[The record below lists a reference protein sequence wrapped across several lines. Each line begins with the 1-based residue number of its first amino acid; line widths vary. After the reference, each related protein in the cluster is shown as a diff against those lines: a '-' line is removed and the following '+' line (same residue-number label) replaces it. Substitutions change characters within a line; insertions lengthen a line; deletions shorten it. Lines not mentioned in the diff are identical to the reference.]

1 MTSLA
6 IVTSGARL
14 GYGLVI
20 VSAVCA
26 AANGVVA
33 RLVIDAGVSA
43 KELAALRI
51 YGAALVLFFAAFP
64 HLRRL
69 RRLEL
74 VQLVGFAFVGLVL
87 GQGMYFQAIAR
98 LNIALVLTI
107 VFTAPIFVGVYQR
120 VREGERLP
128 RYAYAAMVVAVAG
141 LALAILG
148 AGGIGS
154 VSAAGLVL
162 ASLTMLA
169 YVATVIMAAHLQTTM
184 PPLARTG
191 AALLIASLIW
201 AVVVPPWRLPYHLLG
216 HTTHFDGAFAFSLP
230 VWSGVLFVVVIGS
243 AVVYTCFFAGTKRIG
258 PGASSVVGMI
268 EPVLGAVLAWL
279 LLAQSL
285 TPLQTL
291 GITAAIGGIIVVEQA
306 RMKSTHDAPAAA
318 PSR

>member
-6 IVTSGARL
+6 MMTSGARL

-33 RLVIDAGVSA
+33 RLIIEAGVTA

-51 YGAALVLFFAAFP
+51 YGATIVLFFAVFP

-69 RRLEL
+69 RRRE
-74 VQLVGFAFVGLVL
+74 VIQLVGFAFVGFVL

-107 VFTAPIFVGVYQR
+107 VFTAPIIVGVYQR
-120 VREGERLP
+120 VRKGERLP
-128 RYAYAAMVVAVAG
+128 RYAYVAIVVAVAG
-141 LALAILG
+141 LAVAVLG

-154 VSAAGLVL
+154 VSVAGLVF
-162 ASLTMLA
+162 ASCTMLA
-169 YVATVIMAAHLQTTM
+169 YVATVIMAGHLDTTM

-191 AALLIASLIW
+191 VAFLIASLVW
-201 AVVVPPWRLPYHLLG
+201 AVILPPWRLPYHLLS
-216 HTTHFDGAFAFSLP
+216 HTAHFDGVYAFSFP
-230 VWSGVLFVVVIGS
+230 VWTGILFVAVVDS
-243 AVVYTCFFAGTKRIG
+243 AVLYTCFFAGTKRIG
-258 PGASSVVGMI
+258 AGASSVVGMI

-291 GITAAIGGIIVVEQA
+291 GITAALGGIIVVEQA
-306 RMKSTHDAPAAA
+306 RMKSTTT
-318 PSR
+318 RL